1 MKQQDLD
8 KYQQQLLHMGA
19 DLEGKVR
26 GLKEEALRST
36 ADEVRSNLSKTPMH
50 LADLSSEH
58 YNQQI
63 ATDLLQNERDMLA
76 EVVAALERIQDGTY
90 GTCQSCGK
98 NISRERLNAV
108 PYARHCFHCAQTQ
121 DPAEL

>member
-1 MKQQDLD
+1 MKQQDLE
-8 KYQQQLLHMGA
+8 KFRERLLRMGD

-26 GLKEEALRST
+26 GLKDEALRST

-76 EVVAALERIQDGTY
+76 EVVAALQRLEDGTY
-90 GTCQSCGK
+90 GKCESCGK
-98 NISRERLNAV
+98 GITRERLDAV
-108 PYARHCFHCAQTQ
+108 PYTRHCIQCAQTNEI
-121 DPAEL
+121 AEQ